1 MVMSEAQ
8 RRSFQLPLEQQAI
21 RDRCFHPSGTFV
33 EFSNAEIEQ
42 SIPQR
47 FDEIARRYPDR
58 LAVKMGDRKLSFDEL
73 NRAANR
79 VAHGIIGQSGIS
91 NSTILLLFPQ
101 GVDVITAILAALKA
115 GKCFVLADMSWPPER
130 LAAIL
135 EDSQASLIVADRDRV
150 HIASKSV
157 GESIPWLDIRQLDD
171 SFPTNNVG
179 LDLSPEL
186 LGYIVYT
193 SGSTGKPKGVFQN
206 HRNILHG
213 VMRRINGF
221 RIAPDDRLTLL
232 SSGGHQAIMN
242 IFSAVLSG
250 AAIFPFDAKVH
261 SPVQL
266 ADWLRR
272 EGITIYHSSASLFH
286 QLATMLTGDEDLSS
300 IRLVRSASEATS
312 NTDVE
317 LFQRHFSEDCIFSN
331 GMGSTETGTS
341 TLYFMGKHTAIVSE
355 RVPVGFP
362 LNDMKILVV
371 DDNGQEV
378 KRECLG
384 EIAIKS
390 RYLALGYWRQPE
402 LSEAKFKRDPRDPA
416 QRLYFTGDLGL
427 MRPDGCLI
435 HMGRMDFRVKIRGYG
450 VELNEIERILLSH
463 PAILHAV
470 VVARENESGETGL
483 IAYYTSRQAGRLTV
497 SELRKF
503 INEKLP
509 DYMTPSAFVRLDALP
524 LTPNG
529 KVDRRALPDP
539 GSPRPDLNT
548 RYTPPATTTER
559 QLASIWSKV
568 LSVDQVGIHDNFFD
582 LGGHSLAAFR
592 MIARVIQSFQLGL
605 PVKALFDAPT
615 VAEMAAIITQTQT
628 KQASHTEMA
637 QMLREVEIMTEE
649 EAQKQL
655 TKQRAQS

>member
-1 MVMSEAQ
+1 
-8 RRSFQLPLEQQAI
+8 
-21 RDRCFHPSGTFV
+21 
-33 EFSNAEIEQ
+33 
-42 SIPQR
+42 
-47 FDEIARRYPDR
+47 
-58 LAVKMGDRKLSFDEL
+58 
-73 NRAANR
+73 
-79 VAHGIIGQSGIS
+79 
-91 NSTILLLFPQ
+91 
-101 GVDVITAILAALKA
+101 
-115 GKCFVLADMSWPPER
+115 
-130 LAAIL
+130 
-135 EDSQASLIVADRDRV
+135 
-150 HIASKSV
+150 
-157 GESIPWLDIRQLDD
+157 
-171 SFPTNNVG
+171 
-179 LDLSPEL
+179 
-186 LGYIVYT
+186 
-193 SGSTGKPKGVFQN
+193 
-206 HRNILHG
+206 
-213 VMRRINGF
+213 
-221 RIAPDDRLTLL
+221 
-232 SSGGHQAIMN
+232 
-242 IFSAVLSG
+242 
-250 AAIFPFDAKVH
+250 
-261 SPVQL
+261 
-266 ADWLRR
+266 
-272 EGITIYHSSASLFH
+272 
-286 QLATMLTGDEDLSS
+286 
-300 IRLVRSASEATS
+300 
-312 NTDVE
+312 
-317 LFQRHFSEDCIFSN
+317 
-331 GMGSTETGTS
+331 
-341 TLYFMGKHTAIVSE
+341 
-355 RVPVGFP
+355 
-362 LNDMKILVV
+362 
-371 DDNGQEV
+371 
-378 KRECLG
+378 
-384 EIAIKS
+384 
-390 RYLALGYWRQPE
+390 
-402 LSEAKFKRDPRDPA
+402 
-416 QRLYFTGDLGL
+416 

>member
-1 MVMSEAQ
+1 
-8 RRSFQLPLEQQAI
+8 
-21 RDRCFHPSGTFV
+21 
-33 EFSNAEIEQ
+33 
-42 SIPQR
+42 
-47 FDEIARRYPDR
+47 
-58 LAVKMGDRKLSFDEL
+58 
-73 NRAANR
+73 
-79 VAHGIIGQSGIS
+79 
-91 NSTILLLFPQ
+91 
-101 GVDVITAILAALKA
+101 
-115 GKCFVLADMSWPPER
+115 
-130 LAAIL
+130 
-135 EDSQASLIVADRDRV
+135 
-150 HIASKSV
+150 
-157 GESIPWLDIRQLDD
+157 
-171 SFPTNNVG
+171 
-179 LDLSPEL
+179 
-186 LGYIVYT
+186 
-193 SGSTGKPKGVFQN
+193 
-206 HRNILHG
+206 
-213 VMRRINGF
+213 
-221 RIAPDDRLTLL
+221 
-232 SSGGHQAIMN
+232 
-242 IFSAVLSG
+242 
-250 AAIFPFDAKVH
+250 
-261 SPVQL
+261 
-266 ADWLRR
+266 
-272 EGITIYHSSASLFH
+272 
-286 QLATMLTGDEDLSS
+286 
-300 IRLVRSASEATS
+300 
-312 NTDVE
+312 
-317 LFQRHFSEDCIFSN
+317 
-331 GMGSTETGTS
+331 
-341 TLYFMGKHTAIVSE
+341 MGKHTAIVSE

-592 MIARVIQSFQLGL
+592 MIARVIHSFQLGL